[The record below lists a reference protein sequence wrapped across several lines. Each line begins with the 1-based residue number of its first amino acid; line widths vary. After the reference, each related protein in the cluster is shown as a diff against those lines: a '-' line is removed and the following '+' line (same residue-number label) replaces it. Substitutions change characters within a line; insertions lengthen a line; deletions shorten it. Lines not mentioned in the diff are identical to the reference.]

1 MLVKSSQSKF
11 CWANWNWILIF
22 FLVVLVDSNHSF
34 FFESAIL
41 SMDWLSPMV
50 RPSFFIFFHG
60 KPHFFMFFHDN
71 IAIFYGKT
79 TIFPW
84 CNRPELGGAWQ
95 RSNAW
100 RRRRRPRWRRARRPR
115 LGTEISGSESTIVIM
130 MIHGHLISAASGKV
144 KTKGLLIHNVM
155 LMKNGMLI
163 EMIIMRM
170 IRDRRMIIIIQMNDQ
185 KSEYWN

>member
-1 MLVKSSQSKF
+1 
-11 CWANWNWILIF
+11 
-22 FLVVLVDSNHSF
+22 
-34 FFESAIL
+34 
-41 SMDWLSPMV
+41 
-50 RPSFFIFFHG
+50 
-60 KPHFFMFFHDN
+60 
-71 IAIFYGKT
+71 
-79 TIFPW
+79 
-84 CNRPELGGAWQ
+84 
-95 RSNAW
+95 
-100 RRRRRPRWRRARRPR
+100 
-115 LGTEISGSESTIVIM
+115 